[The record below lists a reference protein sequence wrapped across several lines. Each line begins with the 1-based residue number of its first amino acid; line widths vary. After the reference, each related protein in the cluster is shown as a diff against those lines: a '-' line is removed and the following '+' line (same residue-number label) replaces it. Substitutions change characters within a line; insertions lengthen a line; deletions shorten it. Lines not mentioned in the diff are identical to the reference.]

1 MKKTVSLQD
10 IAISRYGFT
19 GHRTVITSLTFKNHS
34 VFSTENIII
43 F

>member
-10 IAISRYGFT
+10 IAISRYGFA
-19 GHRTVITSLTFKNHS
+19 GHRTVITFLTFKNHS
-34 VFSTENIII
+34 VFLTENIII